1 MPTRTWQIWVGVQ
14 RVTLGRLVR
23 CGSTPKPAGWSGGEA
38 AVKVRGVAVAM
49 LSGSR
54 WAPPSSIDSV
64 VNVGTIR
71 GRPPTGHPVTVVGRS
86 VAD

>member
-1 MPTRTWQIWVGVQ
+1 
-14 RVTLGRLVR
+14 
-23 CGSTPKPAGWSGGEA
+23 
-38 AVKVRGVAVAM
+38 VKGRGVAVAM

-71 GRPPTGHPVTVVGRS
+71 GRPPSGYPVRRWAGPLPTEGRRVGRRPRCDTRS
-86 VAD
+86 HVVSEHTDGGSTMTKV